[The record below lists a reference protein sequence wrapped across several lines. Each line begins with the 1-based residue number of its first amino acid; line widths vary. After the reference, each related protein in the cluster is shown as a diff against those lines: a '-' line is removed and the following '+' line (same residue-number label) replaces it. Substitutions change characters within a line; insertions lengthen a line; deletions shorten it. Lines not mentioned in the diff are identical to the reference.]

1 MKTEEYGW
9 KTADG
14 VSLSAALWRP
24 DGQPVAAVALVH
36 GMGEHRGRYGH
47 VVKAFTDAGYAIAA
61 FDLRG
66 HGKSG
71 GPRLYAPSY
80 DAIMED
86 VGVHLEE
93 TRKRIPGVPVFLYG
107 HSMGGS
113 IVLYY
118 ALKRNPKLAGVIAS
132 SPGLGS
138 GTPQPALKILFGRI
152 MNRLMPT
159 LRISTGFPP
168 DGISRDPA
176 VLEATSK
183 DPLFQRGVSVR
194 LAFEILKAGEWIGG
208 QTDFPLPLLIMQGT
222 ADKYVDPS
230 LTVRFVEALKGDV
243 TFRLW
248 EGCYHELHN
257 EPVKEEVLAFI
268 LEWVD
273 KKRGQIER
281 LPS

>member
-14 VSLSAALWRP
+14 IPLTAALWRP
-24 DGQPVAAVALVH
+24 DGQPAAAVALVH

-47 VVKAFTDAGYAIAA
+47 VIKAFTDAGYAVTA

-80 DAIMED
+80 DAIIGD
-86 VGVHLEE
+86 VDVHIEE
-93 TRKRIPGVPVFLYG
+93 TRKRVPGVPVFLYG

-113 IVLYY
+113 IVLYH
-118 ALKRNPKLAGVIAS
+118 ALVRKPKLAGVIAS

-152 MNRLMPT
+152 MNRVMPT
-159 LRISTGFPP
+159 LRIPTGFPP
-168 DGISRDPA
+168 EGISRDPA

-183 DPLFQRGVSVR
+183 DPLFQHGVSVR
-194 LAFEILKAGEWIGG
+194 LGFEIIKAGEWIGQ
-208 QTDFPLPLLIMQGT
+208 QTDFPLPLLIMQGS
-222 ADKYVDPS
+222 ADKYVDPA
-230 LTVRFVEALKGDV
+230 LTLRFVEGLKGDV

-268 LEWVD
+268 MEWID
-273 KKRGQIER
+273 KKRGR
-281 LPS
+281 LK